1 MTQHLTHGGLPD
13 GMTRWQFFGLIK
25 KARRKLGLSKG
36 AVDYLEIAISN
47 TMDEDFLAG
56 RICSFWTSVTK
67 ISAQAELDRRQVARI
82 EGDLIQRGLLAKTA
96 SDHSRRSGSRR
107 DGKIGNDFGINLA
120 PLIARATE
128 VQAAARKAAFEEEE
142 AERLRTRIRK
152 LFGDIRRLQFDGA
165 TEAAEEILPNRRPST
180 IQSFERLK
188 QVAEALEAVWDDF
201 SAEVSRGEKS
211 HQCDIS
217 PALNTS
223 KENINKTCRAAKRRV
238 AQPVRTTPAQVA
250 LLASKPFQELIEVYW
265 STVDNRG
272 ALSWRTIQ
280 MAARDRAD
288 QLGIRSGV
296 WQRQCGVLGEERTV
310 LCLMIADR
318 NSERLDGYRVRDVAA
333 AFIGMVRSEAR
344 RRAIVDNLFGEL
356 IVFAKAEAVGNLRKE
371 RQGAPDQNRTERT
384 GPHPAYAG

>member
-25 KARRKLGLSKG
+25 KARRQLGLSNG
-36 AVDYLEIAISN
+36 AVSYLEVAISN
-47 TMDEDFLAG
+47 TMDEDYFAG

-67 ISAQAELDRRQVARI
+67 ISAQAGVDRRQVARI
-82 EGDLIQRGLLAKTA
+82 EADLIRRGLLAKTA
-96 SDHSRRSGSRR
+96 SDHSRRDGSRR
-107 DGKIGNDFGINLA
+107 DGKISSEFGINLA

-128 VQAAARKAAFEEEE
+128 IQVAARKAAFEEEE
-142 AERLRTRIRK
+142 ANRLCRQIKK
-152 LFGDIRRLQFDGA
+152 LFGDIRRLCLDVA

-188 QVAEALEAVWDDF
+188 QVAEALEAVWEDF

-223 KENINKTCRAAKRRV
+223 KENNNKTCRAAKQRDT
-238 AQPVRTTPAQVA
+238 QPVRTTPAQVA

-265 STVDNRG
+265 SAVDNRG
-272 ALSWRTIQ
+272 PLSWRTIQ

-296 WQRQCGVLGEERTV
+296 WQRQCGVLGEERTA

-318 NSERLDGYRVRDVAA
+318 NSERLDGYRVRDAAA
-333 AFIGMVRSEAR
+333 AFIGMARSEAR
-344 RRAIVDNLFGEL
+344 QGAVINSLLGEL
-356 IVFAKAEAVGNLRKE
+356 IGNGGGQRND
-371 RQGAPDQNRTERT
+371 A
-384 GPHPAYAG
+384 